1 MSLSVQ
7 EERALKRQYWK
18 EQIEGWQ
25 ESGLQQ
31 IEYCRQNDLKYHLF
45 TYWKKKLVHP
55 AESSVCLVQVP
66 FAQTIPSRASS
77 RPLGLVMGNGYRI
90 EVERD
95 FDPVAL
101 KQLIHV
107 LERP

>member
-7 EERALKRQYWK
+7 EERALKRRYWK
-18 EQIEGWQ
+18 EQIEAWQ
-25 ESGLQQ
+25 VSGLEQT
-31 IEYCRQNDLKYHLF
+31 EYCRQNNLKYHLF
-45 TYWKKKLVHP
+45 SYWKKKLAHL
-55 AESSVCLVQVP
+55 AESPVCLVQVP
-66 FAQTIPSRASS
+66 FAQTITPQASS
-77 RPLGLVMGNGYRI
+77 HPLGLVLANGYRI

>member
-7 EERALKRQYWK
+7 EERALKRRYWK
-18 EQIEGWQ
+18 EQIEAWQ

-31 IEYCRQNDLKYHLF
+31 IEYCRRNELKYHLF
-45 TYWKKKLVHP
+45 TYWKKKLVHS
-55 AESSVCLVQVP
+55 AESPVCLVQVP
-66 FAQTIPSRASS
+66 FTQTIPSRASS
-77 RPLGLVMGNGYRI
+77 RPLGLVLDNGYRI

-107 LERP
+107 LDRP

>member
-7 EERALKRQYWK
+7 EERSRKGRFWK
-18 EQIEGWQ
+18 EQIECWKS
-25 ESGLQQ
+25 SGLEQT
-31 IEYCRQNDLKYHLF
+31 EYCRQNNLKYHRF
-45 TYWKKKLVHP
+45 TYWKKRLVQP
-55 AESSVCLVQVP
+55 AETPVCLVQVP
-66 FAQTIPSRASS
+66 FAQTISPQASS
-77 RPLGLVMGNGYRI
+77 RPLGLVLDTGYRI

-107 LERP
+107 LKRP

>member
-7 EERALKRQYWK
+7 EERALKQRYWK
-18 EQIEGWQ
+18 EQIEAWQ
-25 ESGLQQ
+25 GSGLQQ
-31 IEYCRQNDLKYHLF
+31 TEYCRQNNLKYHRF
-45 TYWKKKLVHP
+45 TYWKEKLIRP
-55 AESSVCLVQVP
+55 AEPPVCLVEVP
-66 FAQTIPSRASS
+66 FEQTIPPRASS
-77 RPLGLVMGNGYRI
+77 GSLGLVLANGYRI
-90 EVERD
+90 EVDRD

>member
-1 MSLSVQ
+1 MSLSVE
-7 EERALKRQYWK
+7 EERALKRRYWK
-18 EQIEGWQ
+18 EQIEAWQ
-25 ESGLQQ
+25 GSGLHQ
-31 IEYCRQNDLKYHLF
+31 IEYCRQNNLKYHLF
-45 TYWKKKLVHP
+45 TYWKKKLVQP
-55 AESSVCLVQVP
+55 AESPVCLVQVP
-66 FAQTIPSRASS
+66 FAQTITPQTSS
-77 RPLGLVMGNGYRI
+77 GSLGLVLDNGYRI

>member
-1 MSLSVQ
+1 MSRSVQ
-7 EERALKRQYWK
+7 EERALKRRFWK
-18 EQIEGWQ
+18 EQIEAWQ
-25 ESGLQQ
+25 GSDLQQ
-31 IEYCRQNDLKYHLF
+31 TEYCRQNKLKYHRF

-55 AESSVCLVQVP
+55 AESPVCLVQVP
-66 FAQTIPSRASS
+66 YAQTISPQASS
-77 RPLGLVMGNGYRI
+77 RPLGLVLDNGYRI

>member
-7 EERALKRQYWK
+7 EERALKRRYWK
-18 EQIEGWQ
+18 EQIEAWQ
-25 ESGLQQ
+25 VSGLEQT
-31 IEYCRQNDLKYHLF
+31 EYCRQNNLKYHLF
-45 TYWKKKLVHP
+45 TYWKKKLAHP
-55 AESSVCLVQVP
+55 VESPVCLVQVP
-66 FAQTIPSRASS
+66 FAQTITPRASS
-77 RPLGLVMGNGYRI
+77 IPLGLVLANGYRI

>member
-1 MSLSVQ
+1 MSPSVQ
-7 EERALKRQYWK
+7 EERARKRRFWK
-18 EQIEGWQ
+18 KQIEAWQ
-25 ESGLQQ
+25 SSGLEQT
-31 IEYCRQNDLKYHLF
+31 EYCRQNNLKYHLF
-45 TYWKKKLVHP
+45 TYWKKKLLHP
-55 AESSVCLVQVP
+55 AESPVCLVQVP
-66 FAQTIPSRASS
+66 FAQTISSQASS
-77 RPLGLVMGNGYRI
+77 RPLRLILDNRYRI